1 MGIEHDLYDLRNVR
15 TFYLGKSYALAEAI
29 RELQQEKE
37 ILELLS
43 LEMTGEEALAR
54 KTLVEEFL
62 HACLEESESGPWYDQ
77 QIERLAIYLAE
88 ARGKVGL
95 GSDSDG
101 TDFDLVALSAGFVR
115 LLSAY
120 EETERDQFCVREFA
134 SVEALR
140 ADAEQHRKK
149 SHDAYLFEAKIETPL
164 PGAEPFTSWRGRLG
178 NLARIAGSEEFW
190 FLCEKQ
196 DVLLYTSEKTLR
208 PDWPWHSIA
217 RCDGRHVPLPTDE
230 MIVERQGTFSKLHER
245 TYGGEM
251 VWRKHP
257 CPFSEVVTE
266 ICKPYQKV

>member
-1 MGIEHDLYDLRNVR
+1 MGIEHDLYDLRNIR
-15 TFYLGKSYALAEAI
+15 TFYLGKSYALADAI

-54 KTLVEEFL
+54 KTLVEE
-62 HACLEESESGPWYDQ
+62 HESGPWYDQ
-77 QIERLAIYLAE
+77 QIARLAIYLAE

-115 LLSAY
+115 LLSVY
-120 EETERDQFCVREFA
+120 EEEEKNQFCVREFD

-140 ADAEQHRKK
+140 EDAR
-149 SHDAYLFEAKIETPL
+149 LFLLNTNTDTFSP
-164 PGAEPFTSWRGRLG
+164 WRSRLG
-178 NLARIAGSEEFW
+178 NLARIANSEEFW

-196 DVLLYTSEKTLR
+196 DVLLYPEEKQLR

-217 RCDGRHVPLPTDE
+217 NLDGKHLPLPTDE
-230 MIVERQGTFSKLHER
+230 MIVNKLR
-245 TYGGEM
+245 SGSWAQPRAM

-257 CPFSEVVTE
+257 SPFSEVVTE
-266 ICKPYQKV
+266 ICKPFKKV